1 MSTAAEL
8 RIIFLLWQVTDRG
21 AWKVGSG
28 RENIGMQEYICVTGI
43 ILKQTPVGE
52 YDRHIS
58 LLTKERGKISAFAR
72 GARKPA
78 NRLAAATNPFSFGT
92 FKLYE
97 GKNSYTVVE
106 ADIQNYFEELR
117 TDYIGAYYGM
127 YFAEVADF
135 YTRENND
142 EREMMK
148 LLYQTLRALC
158 APSLPDPLIRCIY
171 ECKAI
176 AVNGEFPG
184 PPADEKLEESTVY
197 ALQYIASSPIEK
209 LYTFNVTETVLKQ
222 LQQVSARYMK
232 RFVGREFKSLE
243 VLQTLC

>member
-1 MSTAAEL
+1 M
-8 RIIFLLWQVTDRG
+8 
-21 AWKVGSG
+21 
-28 RENIGMQEYICVTGI
+28 
-43 ILKQTPVGE
+43 KQTPVGE

-72 GARKPA
+72 GARKPG

-97 GKNSYTVVE
+97 GKNSYTVAD
-106 ADIQNYFEELR
+106 ADIRKFFEELR

-127 YFAEVADF
+127 YFAEIADY

-142 EREMMK
+142 EREMLK
-148 LLYQTLRALC
+148 LLYQSLKALC
-158 APSLPDPLIRCIY
+158 APSLPNPLVRCIY
-171 ECKAI
+171 ECKSI

-184 PPADEKLEESTVY
+184 PPQDEELEKSTIY

-209 LYTFNVTETVLKQ
+209 LYTFTVTDKVLDELK
-222 LQQVSARYMK
+222 QVSARYMK
-232 RFVGREFKSLE
+232 QFVGRDFKSLE

>member
-1 MSTAAEL
+1 M
-8 RIIFLLWQVTDRG
+8 
-21 AWKVGSG
+21 
-28 RENIGMQEYICVTGI
+28 TGI
-43 ILKQTPVGE
+43 VLKQTPVGE

-72 GARKPA
+72 GARKPG
-78 NRLAAATNPFSFGT
+78 NRLAAATNPFAFGV
-92 FKLYE
+92 FRLYE
-97 GKNSYTVVE
+97 GRSSYTVVE

-127 YFAEVADF
+127 YFAEIADF

-158 APSLPDPLIRCIY
+158 APSLPNPLIRCIY
-171 ECKAI
+171 ECKTI

-184 PPADEKLEESTVY
+184 PPTDQKLEESTIY
-197 ALQYIASSPIEK
+197 ALQYIESSSIEK
-209 LYTFNVTETVLKQ
+209 LYTFNVTEPVLKQ
-222 LQQVSARYMK
+222 LQQIAERYMK

>member
-1 MSTAAEL
+1 
-8 RIIFLLWQVTDRG
+8 
-21 AWKVGSG
+21 
-28 RENIGMQEYICVTGI
+28 MQEYIIVTGI
-43 ILKQTPVGE
+43 ILKQSPVGE
-52 YDRHIS
+52 YDRVAVI
-58 LLTKERGKISAFAR
+58 LTKERGKISAFAR
-72 GARKPA
+72 GARKPG

-97 GKNSYTVVE
+97 GKSSYTIAE

-117 TDYIGAYYGM
+117 TDFIGAYYGM
-127 YFAEVADF
+127 YFAEVTDY
-135 YTRENND
+135 YTRENSD

-148 LLYQTLRALC
+148 LLYQSLRALC
-158 APSLPDPLIRCIY
+158 AASLPNPLVRCIF

-184 PPADEKLEESTVY
+184 PPSDRTLEESTVY

-209 LYTFNVTETVLKQ
+209 LYTFTVTDDVLEQMKQ
-222 LQQVSARYMK
+222 VAAEYMK
-232 RFVGREFKSLE
+232 KYVGHHFKSLE

>member
-1 MSTAAEL
+1 
-8 RIIFLLWQVTDRG
+8 
-21 AWKVGSG
+21 
-28 RENIGMQEYICVTGI
+28 MQEYITVTGI
-43 ILKQTPVGE
+43 VLKQSPVGE

-72 GARKPA
+72 GARRPGNK
-78 NRLAAATNPFSFGT
+78 LSAAAAPFSFGR

-97 GKNSYTVVE
+97 GKNSYTLAE
-106 ADIQNYFEELR
+106 ADIQNYFEGLR
-117 TDYIGAYYGM
+117 RDYTGACYGM
-127 YFAEVADF
+127 YFAEVADY

-148 LLYQTLRALC
+148 LLYQSLRALC
-158 APSLPDPLIRCIY
+158 AESLPDSLVRCVF

-184 PPADEKLEESTVY
+184 PPADRQLEDSTVY
-197 ALQYIASSPIEK
+197 ALRYIAASPIEK
-209 LYTFNVTETVLKQ
+209 LYTFTVTDSVLAELKQ
-222 LQQVSARYMK
+222 VAEDYMR